1 MMAIDNYGTL
11 HNTLASAQ
19 EANTAFDDEMRD
31 FYLETVAEYKNYSSC
46 FNKERI
52 SAELD
57 DEGENISD
65 FTEICFSFIEFLEAV
80 NPDFF
85 YNHGD
90 DLIEC
95 LKIATGRDFID
106 RIGIM
111 ECLAAVG
118 QEDSEIYNSL

>member
-1 MMAIDNYGTL
+1 MNCVDNYGCL

-19 EANTAFDDEMRD
+19 EANTAFNEEMRA
-31 FYLETVAEYKNYSSC
+31 FYLETVAEYKNYNTC

-52 SAELD
+52 AAELT
-57 DEGENISD
+57 DEGENIPD
-65 FTEICFSFIEFLEAV
+65 FIETCFSFIEFLEAV

-106 RIGIM
+106 RIGIA
-111 ECLAAVG
+111 ECLAAIG